1 MSDGKDRP
9 GKGAADLEGLAKRFQ
24 DLWQAQMAAS
34 AADPE
39 FMEMMGKW
47 MGAFG
52 AGGMTPPATMPGA
65 PPGGLPG
72 MAGPM
77 DPAAWMAALQAAMT
91 GATAGPR
98 SGPDDG
104 GGNKGAAGAT
114 AAAAAPHA
122 GDVGGDG
129 LERRLADLEKRMER
143 LEAAL
148 AKAGGGTAKRPRRR
162 KS

>member
-91 GATAGPR
+91 GGAAG
-98 SGPDDG
+98 DG
-104 GGNKGAAGAT
+104 GKGPAGAT